1 MLHYKIKSQHTR
13 IIKAAQKISTQQH
26 SITKLGET
34 AVCVSVDFAGGCT
47 GAAGQ
52 VSHWVTRAR
61 SFASG
66 SFPRPRGAPHCDLP
80 IKLHM
85 CQRTL
90 NPSESSIHVSL
101 YVVAVLIAGNKL
113 WQTHNI
119 TEREQRKW
127 LMLFVYHT
135 VRCAHTNGH
144 IAWKCVSALG
154 GKKMVLSL
162 KLFSTAGWDWWQQ
175 DYWSS
180 RRWNQDK
187 VELWTVWGRRLP
199 TSRTLRSTPFHIG
212 SL

>member
-1 MLHYKIKSQHTR
+1 M
-13 IIKAAQKISTQQH
+13 
-26 SITKLGET
+26 
-34 AVCVSVDFAGGCT
+34 SVDFAGGCT

-61 SFASG
+61 SFASW

-154 GKKMVLSL
+154 GKKW
-162 KLFSTAGWDWWQQ
+162 F
-175 DYWSS
+175 YHSS
-180 RRWNQDK
+180 SS
-187 VELWTVWGRRLP
+187 VEQGETDGSRITGAAEDETRIKKNSEPCERDVCLLP
-199 TSRTLRSTPFHIG
+199 EP
-212 SL
+212 